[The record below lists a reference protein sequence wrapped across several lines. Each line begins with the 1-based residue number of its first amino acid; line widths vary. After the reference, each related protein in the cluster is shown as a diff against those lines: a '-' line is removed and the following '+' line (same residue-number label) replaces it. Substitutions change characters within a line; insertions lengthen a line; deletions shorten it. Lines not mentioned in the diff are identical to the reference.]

1 MRPGLGPLRP
11 RGSATPLEG
20 WAGGAA
26 TRPDDPG
33 VIDVKTKTVKLP
45 SKPKFVVDEKCPRCG
60 STKIIMPVEMEQ
72 NEEGLWIA
80 YQEICQNDECD
91 FCKVYKVKFYPSAN
105 KVFIC

>member
-11 RGSATPLEG
+11 RGNATPLAG

-33 VIDVKTKTVKLP
+33 VKVVKVVRLP
-45 SKPKFVVDEKCPRCG
+45 SKPKFKIAEKCPRCG

-80 YQEICQNDECD
+80 YQEICQNEECD
-91 FCKVYKVKFYPSAN
+91 FCKVYKVKFYPAER
-105 KVFIC
+105 VFIC